1 QGGTAR
7 ITIANRTPARGE
19 RLAERLG
26 RLGAGATAAV
36 PLAALERGKGL
47 EDATLVVNA
56 TPLGLGGSGPRLR
69 YAAAPRG
76 CLFVDLVYAAHPTP
90 FLAGAARAGRPT
102 LGGAHMLLH
111 HGFVTEEKL
120 LSYLEREYRL
130 PVVDPLSLDIPR
142 EVLGIVPQAL
152 VTKHHLVPTS
162 LVRSTLTLAMAD
174 PSNLTAINEVKFLTG
189 YDVKVAVA
197 APTVIQH
204 AIERYY
210 DRDTDYDAVI
220 SQLGDDSLE
229 LLHGEA
235 EIDLKEPDG

>member
-1 QGGTAR
+1 MSS
-7 ITIANRTPARGE
+7 
-19 RLAERLG
+19 RLG
-26 RLGAGATAAV
+26 DALQKRGDLTAEQVTHATAQQR
-36 PLAALERGKGL
+36 E
-47 EDATLVVNA
+47 
-56 TPLGLGGSGPRLR
+56 
-69 YAAAPRG
+69 
-76 CLFVDLVYAAHPTP
+76 H
-90 FLAGAARAGRPT
+90 
-102 LGGAHMLLH
+102 GGALSTHLVRL
-111 HGFVTEEKL
+111 GFVTEEKL

-189 YDVKVAVA
+189 YDIKVAVA

-210 DRDTDYDAVI
+210 DRDTDYDAVL
-220 SQLGDDSLE
+220 SQLGNDSLE
-229 LLHGEA
+229 LLHDEA
-235 EIDLKEPDG
+235 EIDRSEERRVGKECRSRWSPYH